1 MAQKEGLIYS
11 QNFRVAIGV
20 AVGLAVMALSAGS
33 VTDVVPIAVL
43 AAGMLSYSF
52 LDDRYGLPDGSER
65 VIYGFAVS
73 LAGTAF
79 LISYSFTWVSVALSA
94 VGGWFVLD
102 GTSGVLYGD
111 ERKEHEY
118 VSETGEDSEEVMS
131 RMRFLRKVY
140 VAVKDASGPRT
151 PEEIAEEHGF
161 DEQRTESALEY
172 LDSRGRV
179 SEERGRYRPEPQR
192 WGKATPL
199 FEFLTWLPRRV
210 FRPFYLIAKGGRSWG

>member
-1 MAQKEGLIYS
+1 MAQKEGLIYN

-20 AVGLAVMALSAGS
+20 AIGLAVMALTSES
-33 VTDVVPIAVL
+33 VVDVAPIATL
-43 AAGMLSYSF
+43 AVGVLSYSF

-65 VIYGFAVS
+65 VVYGFSVS
-73 LAGTAF
+73 LAGTAL
-79 LISYSFTWVSVALSA
+79 LILYPFIWVSVALSA

-102 GTSGVLYGD
+102 GASAVLYGD
-111 ERKEHEY
+111 QRKEHEY
-118 VSETGEDSEEVMS
+118 VSQSGEEFNEVMS
-131 RMRFLRKVY
+131 RMMSLRKVY
-140 VAVKDASGPRT
+140 VAVKDASEPRT
-151 PEEIAEEHGF
+151 PEELAEEHGF

-199 FEFLTWLPRRV
+199 FEFLTWLPKRV
-210 FRPFYLIAKGGRSWG
+210 FRPFYLIATGGRSWG